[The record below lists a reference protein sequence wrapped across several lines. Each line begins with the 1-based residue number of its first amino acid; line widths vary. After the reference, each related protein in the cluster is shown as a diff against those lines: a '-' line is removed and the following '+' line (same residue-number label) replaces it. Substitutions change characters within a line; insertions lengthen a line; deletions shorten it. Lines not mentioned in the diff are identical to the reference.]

1 MKTISFL
8 ALGALLFALCV
19 PASAQQ
25 TKKIPTIGFLFS
37 NSFSTIPSRVN
48 AFRQGLRDLG
58 YVEGKNIV
66 IEYRYADEKLDRLP
80 ELMSGLVR
88 LKVEVVVTGGGTA
101 TGVAK
106 KASSTIPVVMA
117 ADNDP
122 IGSGFV
128 VGLARPGG
136 NITGLCTL
144 SPELSG
150 KRVEVLKEV
159 VPKLTRLAVFG
170 TSTNP
175 GNAQGVKETELAAG
189 ALGVKLRYFEVQDAK
204 DIEPSFRAA
213 SKAGDEAVLILSS
226 AVFTSHRKEFVELSA
241 KRRLP
246 VMYTS
251 GEYVEAGGLMYYG
264 ASFNDLFYRAATY
277 VDKILKGTKPAA
289 LPVEQPTKFEFIVNL
304 KTAKEIGLTIP
315 PTVLAQADKVV
326 K

>member
-25 TKKIPTIGFLFS
+25 TKKIPTIGFLFL
-37 NSFSTIPSRVN
+37 NSFSTISSRVN

-277 VDKILKGTKPAA
+277 VDKILKGTKPAD
-289 LPVEQPTKFEFIVNL
+289 LPV
-304 KTAKEIGLTIP
+304 
-315 PTVLAQADKVV
+315 
-326 K
+326 

>member
-19 PASAQQ
+19 PASTQQ
-25 TKKIPTIGFLFS
+25 TKKIPTIGFLFL
-37 NSFSTIPSRVN
+37 NSFSTISSRVN